1 MKLNILYAAT
11 LFLSSSILEVNAGH
25 GYWGI
30 SANCASGFTSYTPTG
45 METACYWGDKAI
57 GEACTSDIGTGG
69 CAHGFCNSGNC
80 AVCTGDFDC
89 AHTSGAVCASGLGC
103 TSGNDED
110 ACTANDQCTNGFC
123 AFYDDDVAVDTKRCH
138 DGSNGSDCDANDQCV
153 SGYCDTSSNDCHD
166 GNIDDS
172 CGAGSD
178 CQSGY
183 CDDATS
189 LCATPLPSD
198 PCLFVNCGNGGKC
211 ISMGPND
218 VSCRCENTFQEFLNS
233 NGKPYCD
240 CLEGTSFNADANRC
254 FAPPTMAPSKEPT
267 VSPTASPTSSPSD
280 FPTETKEEEDICADD
295 EVGTF
300 VLDNDEVVGCDWLT
314 KNNEET
320 RKNNYCYRHEVKTL
334 CPLTCNFCECED
346 DASYTF
352 TLVKTGNTVDCSWLT
367 KNKSKMEQRIANYCT
382 EDFDGGMLHDACTKS
397 CGKCL
402 AADA

>member
-1 MKLNILYAAT
+1 MLT
-11 LFLSSSILEVNAGH
+11 
-25 GYWGI
+25 
-30 SANCASGFTSYTPTG
+30 
-45 METACYWGDKAI
+45 DKYF
-57 GEACTSDIGTGG
+57 EFFS
-69 CAHGFCNSGNC
+69 
-80 AVCTGDFDC
+80 
-89 AHTSGAVCASGLGC
+89 ASGLGC
-103 TSGNDED
+103 TSGNDID

-123 AFYDDDVAVDTKRCH
+123 AFYVADVAVDTKRCH
-138 DGSNGSDCDANDQCV
+138 DGSNGSDCDANDQCF

-189 LCATPLPSD
+189 LCATPPPSD

-254 FAPPTMAPSKEPT
+254 FAPPTMVPTKEPT

-367 KNKSKMEQRIANYCT
+367 KNKSKMEQRIAKYCT